1 MALDVA
7 AEVLGQAADEAVLV
21 DAARLEPPVLVVA
34 PDAVAEVVGED
45 AVVHPLLRVPALE
58 AHLLEAERHGLEVGL
73 HVADEQRHEDEAD
86 EHEGDGEELLPLVVR
101 RLQALPDGAH
111 FCRPHHRQ
119 KRILAVRFSVE

>member
-1 MALDVA
+1 VALDVA

-101 RLQALPDGAH
+101 RRQALPDGAQVLQA
-111 FCRPHHRQ
+111 PPQAEEDLGRQ
-119 KRILAVRFSVE
+119 VPVE